1 MSRKSK
7 GECTCKIVAQNE
19 RGMLGQV
26 RDSVYRGVKYY
37 GEDGQVEKRFCFP
50 RKLAEE
56 KWLEW
61 LDADLTED
69 ELRIL
74 EPLNRKQRRVAK
86 RANEHN
92 AKLKAE
98 LEEERNVEG
107 RPKNSE
113 NRLTQRMRKLIA
125 ERNEKPPVLQSGL
138 HNEPAEEQSE
148 SHEAGSDALS
158 KECDEWQQ
166 LALDYDAENRE
177 LNVQLAELEASLAEA
192 TAKVDALEHGLSN
205 RNVPAAQAAFVL
217 DAIPE
222 TLMDV
227 LKVAE
232 RQWPDRIVLTDA
244 SWKGAEDWNDNE
256 GNIPDEY
263 DIVKSVATVLYDMA
277 INGMP
282 YEGEFSQAFQNET
295 GFELALKEGSQT
307 KKNGKMMDK
316 RSVEYDGKEYGM
328 QMHVKGRKALEGE
341 KEVKPAND
349 YHQAE
354 GGGERASCRERAEVP
369 EQQGRSAPRRVEHGV
384 PRQVVR

>member
-107 RPKNSE
+107 RPKNMDAQAG
-113 NRLTQRMRKLIA
+113 NRRAGHRRRRVDQI
-125 ERNEKPPVLQSGL
+125 
-138 HNEPAEEQSE
+138 EEQRE
-148 SHEAGSDALS
+148 PLDAAHAQVDRRA
-158 KECDEWQQ
+158 K
-166 LALDYDAENRE
+166 R
-177 LNVQLAELEASLAEA
+177 EAS
-192 TAKVDALEHGLSN
+192 
-205 RNVPAAQAAFVL
+205 
-217 DAIPE
+217 
-222 TLMDV
+222 
-227 LKVAE
+227 
-232 RQWPDRIVLTDA
+232 
-244 SWKGAEDWNDNE
+244 
-256 GNIPDEY
+256 
-263 DIVKSVATVLYDMA
+263 
-277 INGMP
+277 
-282 YEGEFSQAFQNET
+282 
-295 GFELALKEGSQT
+295 
-307 KKNGKMMDK
+307 
-316 RSVEYDGKEYGM
+316 
-328 QMHVKGRKALEGE
+328 
-341 KEVKPAND
+341 
-349 YHQAE
+349 
-354 GGGERASCRERAEVP
+354 
-369 EQQGRSAPRRVEHGV
+369 RSAIWSS
-384 PRQVVR
+384 

>member
-107 RPKNSE
+107 RPKN
-113 NRLTQRMRKLIA
+113 M
-125 ERNEKPPVLQSGL
+125 
-138 HNEPAEEQSE
+138 
-148 SHEAGSDALS
+148 D
-158 KECDEWQQ
+158 
-166 LALDYDAENRE
+166 
-177 LNVQLAELEASLAEA
+177 
-192 TAKVDALEHGLSN
+192 
-205 RNVPAAQAAFVL
+205 AQADKQHGIIVIGHCGHHL
-217 DAIPE
+217 E
-222 TLMDV
+222 T
-227 LKVAE
+227 AGTA
-232 RQWPDRIVLTDA
+232 R
-244 SWKGAEDWNDNE
+244 
-256 GNIPDEY
+256 
-263 DIVKSVATVLYDMA
+263 
-277 INGMP
+277 
-282 YEGEFSQAFQNET
+282 
-295 GFELALKEGSQT
+295 
-307 KKNGKMMDK
+307 
-316 RSVEYDGKEYGM
+316 
-328 QMHVKGRKALEGE
+328 
-341 KEVKPAND
+341 
-349 YHQAE
+349 
-354 GGGERASCRERAEVP
+354 RAVNK
-369 EQQGRSAPRRVEHGV
+369 
-384 PRQVVR
+384 

>member
-1 MSRKSK
+1 MDVVRKWA
-7 GECTCKIVAQNE
+7 TDVLDIA
-19 RGMLGQV
+19 
-26 RDSVYRGVKYY
+26 D
-37 GEDGQVEKRFCFP
+37 VEWIRS
-50 RKLAEE
+50 
-56 KWLEW
+56 
-61 LDADLTED
+61 
-69 ELRIL
+69 
-74 EPLNRKQRRVAK
+74 
-86 RANEHN
+86 
-92 AKLKAE
+92 
-98 LEEERNVEG
+98 
-107 RPKNSE
+107 KNSE

-166 LALDYDAENRE
+166 LALGYDAENRE

-192 TAKVDALEHGLSN
+192 TAKADALEHGLSN

-227 LKVAE
+227 LKAAE

-282 YEGEFSQAFQNET
+282 YEGEFSHAFQNET

-316 RSVEYDGKEYGM
+316 RSVEFDGKEYGM
-328 QMHVKGRKALEGE
+328 QMHVKGRNPKIGFRLYCEPDKERGIIVIGHCGHHLETAGT
-341 KEVKPAND
+341 AR
-349 YHQAE
+349 
-354 GGGERASCRERAEVP
+354 RAVNK
-369 EQQGRSAPRRVEHGV
+369 
-384 PRQVVR
+384 